1 MPADFEVLPDT
12 RTVLTRAW
20 GALTDE
26 DLFRHMA
33 RIAALF
39 REGALDFSWAQI
51 CDFTA
56 VDDLAG
62 VSTDG
67 IRRMAEGNPWPQT
80 CPRAFIVDTDEQ
92 FGLARMYQAIGDP
105 KTDDLCI
112 TRCAADA
119 ALYIAQERAG
129 FRPA

>member
-1 MPADFEVLPDT
+1 MPADFEVLSET

-20 GALTDE
+20 GALTDD
-26 DLFRHMA
+26 DLLRHMA
-33 RIAALF
+33 RITALF
-39 REGALDFSWAQI
+39 RAGVLDATWAQI

-56 VDDLAG
+56 VDDLAA

-67 IRRMAEGNPWPQT
+67 IRRMAEGNPWPGP
-80 CPRAFIVDTDEQ
+80 CLRAFIVDTDEQ

-112 TRCAADA
+112 TRYAADA
-119 ALYIAQERAG
+119 ALYIAQARTRS
-129 FRPA
+129 RPA